1 MPDSPTTNTHD
12 CTAVIDNEAQTEP
25 LVKVDKGSCCS
36 GRSMEELLS
45 PTFEEDLKAFFQSMQ
60 FKLKPNFSTDDVRR
74 YFDAHPTAREFTEN
88 GFSRD
93 VSQSHH
99 SILVKNHVV
108 GQALKHDTPS
118 AMKWSQAFGGPSY
131 KTVTNACKAKVEIIP
146 FLNDENLDDHFG
158 IFVDK
163 ILVMRLGIAKSSI
176 GNVPMQVSLDA
187 TATTGRLH
195 TRKSGEEGIRTFYD
209 VPASSSKVVK
219 VKKT

>member
-12 CTAVIDNEAQTEP
+12 CTAVIDNEAQTKP

-118 AMKWSQAFGGPSY
+118 AMK
-131 KTVTNACKAKVEIIP
+131 
-146 FLNDENLDDHFG
+146 
-158 IFVDK
+158 
-163 ILVMRLGIAKSSI
+163 
-176 GNVPMQVSLDA
+176 
-187 TATTGRLH
+187 
-195 TRKSGEEGIRTFYD
+195 
-209 VPASSSKVVK
+209 
-219 VKKT
+219 